1 MKASAGCTT
10 ALIAL
15 FASTG
20 FGQVYQQTL
29 TQGASDGVTFS
40 RMLTRTTDAGAMQPE
55 TMSWQVDGTF
65 QVNVIGDSITLIN
78 GPNVLSITEGGEQ
91 IGTFTLT
98 DLALAG
104 PLEFR
109 GGPLGSLD
117 GTLEA
122 TTAGSLADLLGG
134 TGNRVSVSIGFLDF
148 AFMGEFNNINVQDDT
163 LTMHLWGNESL
174 AGGGTSENWG
184 LDWRTVGIVPEPS
197 GIVLALA
204 AFGMGRGIVR
214 RRVKV

>member
-1 MKASAGCTT
+1 MEEILDFQRATP
-10 ALIAL
+10 
-15 FASTG
+15 FTG
-20 FGQVYQQTL
+20 YIIHL
-29 TQGASDGVTFS
+29 SDGRSLEVEH
-40 RMLTRTTDAGAMQPE
+40 PE
-55 TMSWQVDGTF
+55 FLARSPLGR
-65 QVNVIGDSITLIN
+65 SI
-78 GPNVLSITEGGEQ
+78 VVY
-91 IGTFTLT
+91 
-98 DLALAG
+98 
-104 PLEFR
+104 
-109 GGPLGSLD
+109 GPLGSLD

>member
-1 MKASAGCTT
+1 MKASAGCIT

-20 FGQVYQQTL
+20 FGQVYDQTL
-29 TQGASDGVTFS
+29 THGASDGVTFS
-40 RMLTRTTDAGAMQPE
+40 RMLTRTTDTGAMQPE

-65 QVNVIGDSITLIN
+65 QVNVIGDSITLID
-78 GPNVLSITEGGEQ
+78 GPNVLTITEGGEQ

-98 DLALAG
+98 DLVLAG

-122 TTAGSLADLLGG
+122 TTAGSFADLLGG
-134 TGNRVSVSIGFLDF
+134 TGNPVDVSIGFLDLI
-148 AFMGEFNNINVQDDT
+148 FMGIFNRIDVEGDT
-163 LTMHLWGNESL
+163 LTMSLWGNESL

-197 GIVLALA
+197 AVVLALA
-204 AFGMGRGIVR
+204 ALGAGGGIVR
-214 RRVKV
+214 RRFKA